1 MRRSSFLFRRT
12 IRLGKTRTPF
22 GENKYPAV
30 FRFGTRSLSVFFGSA
45 GKPETSEHNPI
56 FANKTAGRRSSKP
69 GLGLP
74 ISVFHRTSGSA
85 RRKYAANFGTIE
97 HNGFPHKGIAGR
109 SVSSFRCALYSGNFP
124 HTSGLSTNLVGLF
137 IDLGLRNLAY
147 TLLFVFK

>member
-74 ISVFHRTSGSA
+74 ISVFIALPEAPDGSMRQISEPSSTTVFRIKESQVEAFRHSGA
-85 RRKYAANFGTIE
+85 LCI
-97 HNGFPHKGIAGR
+97 PGI
-109 SVSSFRCALYSGNFP
+109 FRILP
-124 HTSGLSTNLVGLF
+124 
-137 IDLGLRNLAY
+137 D
-147 TLLFVFK
+147 